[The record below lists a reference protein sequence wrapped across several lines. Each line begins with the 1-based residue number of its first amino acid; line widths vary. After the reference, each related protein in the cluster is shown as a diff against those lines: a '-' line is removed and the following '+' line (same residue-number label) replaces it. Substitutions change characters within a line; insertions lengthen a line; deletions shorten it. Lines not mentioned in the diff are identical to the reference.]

1 MLGMLIKERISC
13 LEYSSWQ
20 NSIDIDDMHDTVQLF
35 LGENNFL
42 NIKMS
47 DLGGEKYNDI
57 NFGYKIMTLIE
68 KEILP
73 TTFLVNK
80 TK

>member
-1 MLGMLIKERISC
+1 MLIKEKYRVWNIPV
-13 LEYSSWQ
+13 
-20 NSIDIDDMHDTVQLF
+20 DKTVLTLTICMILYNYF
-35 LGENNFL
+35 WVKNNFI